1 MNIFTYGSL
10 MFDAVW
16 ARVIG
21 VDYAKIKAR
30 VHGYRRRALKGYT
43 YPALIPGYED
53 DFVEGVVYLKVNRKD
68 VKTLDRFEGKYY
80 RRRLLPCSL
89 ADGSSV
95 DAGVYLFK
103 KEYHQMLADKPWDAG
118 EFESVG
124 IQTFLAKY
132 KGFADTKRIN

>member
-21 VDYAKIKAR
+21 VDYEKIKAR
-30 VHGYRRRALKGYT
+30 VHGDRRRALKGYT
-43 YPALIPGYED
+43 YPALIAGYAD
-53 DFVEGVVYLKVNRKD
+53 DYVEGVVYFKVNRRD
-68 VKTLDRFEGKYY
+68 VKTLDRFEGEYY

-89 ADGSSV
+89 ADGGSV

-103 KEYHQMLADKPWDAG
+103 QEYQQMLADKPWDVKK
-118 EFESVG
+118 FETIG
-124 IQTFLAKY
+124 IQTFLAGY
-132 KGFADTKRIN
+132 KGFADTNT

>member
-21 VDYAKIKAR
+21 ADYAKIKAG
-30 VHGYRRRALKGYT
+30 VYGYRRRALKGYT

-68 VKTLDRFEGKYY
+68 VKTLDRFEGETYQ
-80 RRRLLPCSL
+80 RIVLPCSL
-89 ADGSSV
+89 ANGNTIE
-95 DAGVYLFK
+95 AGVYLFK
-103 KEYHQMLADKPWDAG
+103 DEFRHMVEDTPWDV
-118 EFESVG
+118 ENFEKVG
-124 IQTFLAKY
+124 IRSFLLKY
-132 KGFADTKRIN
+132 KGFADTNK